1 MHARSALFDV
11 YGDHLRSRGDQA
23 PVSSLIR
30 LLQPVGIAAPAVRT
44 AISRM
49 SAQGWLEPTRVDA
62 APGYRATRRAI
73 ERLTEAASRIYRRG
87 PEAWDG
93 RWRLVFVDL
102 PRERGSRLRL
112 REELHYLGYAE
123 HAPAVWLCPFDRPEV
138 DQVVARAGGSARH
151 GVAVDL
157 SPDPLVA
164 WDLAA
169 LASSYAAW
177 PDLADALVR
186 GDRDGPPA
194 DEDEAA
200 FAARFRLVHEW
211 RKFLFDDP
219 GLPAELLPRD
229 WPGQAAADLFT
240 SEAARLKPACD
251 RFVARC
257 LEL

>member
-1 MHARSALFDV
+1 MRARSALFDV

-30 LLQPVGIAAPAVRT
+30 LLEPVGIAAPAVRT

-49 SAQGWLEPTRVDA
+49 SAQGWLEPARVDA

-73 ERLTEAASRIYRRG
+73 ERLTEAASRIYRSG

-102 PRERGSRLRL
+102 PRERGARARL

-123 HAPAVWLCPFDRPEV
+123 HAPAVWLGPFERPEV
-138 DQVVARAGGSARH
+138 DEVVGRAGGAARH
-151 GVAVDL
+151 AIAVEL
-157 SPDPLVA
+157 SPDPVDA
-164 WDLAA
+164 WDLAS
-169 LASSYAAW
+169 LATSYAAW
-177 PDLADALVR
+177 PDVADRLVR
-186 GDRDGPPA
+186 GTPDDPS
-194 DEDEAA
+194 DEDESA

-219 GLPAELLPRD
+219 GLPAELLPRG

-240 SEAARLKPACD
+240 SEAARLKPASD

-257 LEL
+257 LGV